1 MITNS
6 VIGRNC
12 IIGEDKILLDL
23 FVAVPCKA
31 FSFSY
36 GHFAYVIYHIKK
48 LLTLLKKIFKFTNN
62 ITSYC
67 QQFSV

>member
-48 LLTLLKKIFKFTNN
+48 LLTLLKRSLNSP

>member
-12 IIGEDKILLDL
+12 IIGEDKILLHL

-31 FSFSY
+31 LSFSH

-48 LLTLLKKIFKFTNN
+48 IAYIMKKDL
-62 ITSYC
+62 
-67 QQFSV
+67 